1 MVALA
6 QVRDELKAKLD
17 EEFTFIA
24 HCNLG
29 DTTLKPDDIARIQRI
44 AQRTWTRTLSDRIGI
59 SHEEMQRKQK
69 TPEMPLPVVEPLLAD
84 RPEHILPHTSSAN
97 GATKRAASHGFNM
110 TMSEHQYHRGELH
123 NLTIRQGT
131 LNNEERFKINEHIIQ
146 TILMLEQLTFPRHL
160 RQVPE
165 IAGSHHEHIDGSGY
179 PRGLTQAQMSLP
191 ARIMVIA
198 DIFEALTASDR
209 PYKPAKT
216 LSQTLA
222 IMGDMVRRQHIDAD
236 LFRLFV
242 QSGTYLEYARH
253 YLQPEQIDRVDVT
266 HLLRQLA
273 DISAVAH

>member
-1 MVALA
+1 
-6 QVRDELKAKLD
+6 
-17 EEFTFIA
+17 
-24 HCNLG
+24 
-29 DTTLKPDDIARIQRI
+29 
-44 AQRTWTRTLSDRIGI
+44 
-59 SHEEMQRKQK
+59 
-69 TPEMPLPVVEPLLAD
+69 
-84 RPEHILPHTSSAN
+84 
-97 GATKRAASHGFNM
+97 
-110 TMSEHQYHRGELH
+110 
-123 NLTIRQGT
+123 
-131 LNNEERFKINEHIIQ
+131 
-146 TILMLEQLTFPRHL
+146 

-222 IMGDMVRRQHIDAD
+222 IMSDMVRRQHIDAD

-253 YLQPEQIDRVDVT
+253 YLQPEQIDRVDIT